1 MTLSQEL
8 QNVSLFILAAREAVS
23 IKST

>member
-1 MTLSQEL
+1 MTLLQEL
-8 QNVSLFILAAREAVS
+8 QNVSLFILAAREAAS